1 MRHKNFIL
9 GLVAFAALA
18 LLPTAARAD
27 NLSFSFTPSS
37 YVGQSGGTVTLF
49 GSLTNGAGAITFAGF
64 GDSIDSRLSFSGAQ
78 AFDSIAGMSS
88 NQVLNNVALFTLLID
103 PTTPDGTVFT
113 LALNQITLF
122 YDPTSGPDEAAANFS
137 ITVRNQAPQVPE
149 PTTMVLL
156 GTGLLGA
163 AAARRRKRQQ
173 QSKLS

>member
-27 NLSFSFTPSS
+27 NLSFSFTPAN
-37 YVGQSGGTVTLF
+37 YVGQAGGTVTLF
-49 GSLTNGAGAITFAGF
+49 GTLTNGAGAITFAGA
-64 GDSIDSRLSFSGAQ
+64 GDSMDSRLSFFGAQ
-78 AFDSIAGMSS
+78 AFDSIAGMAGSTS
-88 NQVLNNVALFTLLID
+88 LTNVALFTLMID
-103 PTTPDGTVFT
+103 PLTADGTVFT
-113 LALNQITLF
+113 FAANQITLF
-122 YDPTSGPDEAAANFS
+122 YDPLNGEAAANFS
-137 ITVRNQAPQVPE
+137 ITVRNQAPPGVPE

-156 GTGLLGA
+156 GTGLIGA

>member
-27 NLSFSFTPSS
+27 NLSFSFNPTS

-49 GSLTNGAGAITFAGF
+49 GNLTNGAGAITFAGS
-64 GDSIDSRLSFSGAQ
+64 GDSIDSRLSFFGAQ

-103 PTTPDGTVFT
+103 PSTPDGTVFSF
-113 LALNQITLF
+113 ALNQITLF
-122 YDPTSGPDEAAANFS
+122 YDPLNGEAAANFS
-137 ITVRNQAPQVPE
+137 ITVRNQVGQVPE
-149 PTTMVLL
+149 PTTMILL
-156 GTGLLGA
+156 GTGLIGA